1 MKNNKRLLALFLV
14 LIMILGMQ
22 FSYPVQSEAASNVKV
37 TLSDSS
43 YEYTGKACKPKVKV
57 RYKGKKLSSKNYTVK
72 YASGR
77 KKVGKYSVKI
87 KLKGKYSGSKTVYF
101 TINPQKTEIQ
111 DIQAEKEGF
120 SLNWTKV
127 NKQLSGYQIAYS
139 KNKDFSDK
147 NTFYIGKVNSYIV
160 KGLEGG
166 SNYYVKIRTYAEV
179 KGKKYYSEWSD
190 VKTVT
195 TIKVYRFRSDYYLK
209 QHYDKHGKSMGF
221 ASAEEYEAA
230 ASDVVLNPES
240 LHKTEKED
248 GDDCYYLEATND
260 FVVVSTDGYIRT
272 YFRPDSGKS
281 YFDKQ

>member
-1 MKNNKRLLALFLV
+1 MKRIYKSIALF
-14 LIMILGMQ
+14 LIMILMIGNV
-22 FSYPVQSEAASNVKV
+22 FSHPIQSEAAFNIKV

-57 RYKGKKLSSKNYTVK
+57 KYKGKKLSSKYYTVK

-77 KKVGKYSVKI
+77 KKVGKYSVKV

-111 DIQAEKEGF
+111 DIKAEKEGF
-120 SLNWTKV
+120 TISWAEV
-127 NKQLSGYQIAYS
+127 GKQLSGYQVAYS
-139 KNKDFSDK
+139 KTKDFSDK
-147 NTFYIGKVNSYIV
+147 NTFYTGKVTSRSV

-166 SNYYVKIRTYAEV
+166 SEYFVKIRTYAKV

-190 VKTVT
+190 VKSVT
-195 TIKVYRFRSDYYLK
+195 TVKVYRFRNESLLK
-209 QHYDKHGKSMGF
+209 LHYEKHGKSMGF
-221 ASAEEYEAA
+221 ANAEEYEAA

-240 LHKTEKED
+240 LHKTEKAD

-260 FVVVSTDGYIRT
+260 FVVVSTDGFIRT

-281 YFDKQ
+281 YFDRQ